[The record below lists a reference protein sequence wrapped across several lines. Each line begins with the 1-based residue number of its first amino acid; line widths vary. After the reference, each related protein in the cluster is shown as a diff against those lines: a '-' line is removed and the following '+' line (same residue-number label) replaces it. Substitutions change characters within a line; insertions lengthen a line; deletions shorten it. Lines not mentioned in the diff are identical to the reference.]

1 MINTLIK
8 GVESERCPSWQT
20 RRLLGKH
27 TKCLWSQFG
36 AKNSIADGLAVAEVG
51 SNAFA
56 TCDHLLDKVISI
68 SEDWVS
74 HSICKKIINSH
85 ILDCSGNPSIIRKR
99 KSSNRGR
106 RCSWC
111 SCYHCQCPS

>member
-74 HSICKKIINSH
+74 HLIVETIF
-85 ILDCSGNPSIIRKR
+85 
-99 KSSNRGR
+99 
-106 RCSWC
+106 
-111 SCYHCQCPS
+111 Y